1 MKRACSSAV
10 HTRRGRLCRPSA
22 LLESPLAPSPA
33 AVKHWSP
40 CVMRLSAF
48 TPFTGT
54 ETTCQH
60 EKSVHRA
67 RLLYDVQVSQLDIS
81 KKQSRQWRSKFVFS
95 GAGWCRMKI
104 GNGT

>member
-22 LLESPLAPSPA
+22 LLESPLPPSPV
-33 AVKHWSP
+33 AVKLWSP

-48 TPFTGT
+48 SLFTAT

-60 EKSVHRA
+60 LKPVRSA
-67 RLLYDVQVSQLDIS
+67 CPLYDVQVSRLDLF
-81 KKQSRQWRSKFVFS
+81 KKQSGQWP
-95 GAGWCRMKI
+95 A
-104 GNGT
+104 